1 VRSDL
6 VKLEGVSHIE
16 TDLRTQRCKFRLAN
30 KTLDLTAAL
39 DGFAKTNEHIEGWKL
54 VSRVEP
60 ELPATPPN
68 SDPDS
73 NSKPPNSGEEP
84 ELLNRR

>member
-1 VRSDL
+1 MRSDL

-16 TDLRTQRCKFRLAN
+16 TDLRTHICKFRLAN
-30 KTLDLTAAL
+30 KTLDLTASL
-39 DGFAKTNEHIEGWKL
+39 DDFARTNEHIEGWKL

-60 ELPATPPN
+60 QLPATPPN

-73 NSKPPNSGEEP
+73 QSNQPNSSAEP
-84 ELLNRR
+84 ELLDRR

>member
-1 VRSDL
+1 MRSDL

-39 DGFAKTNEHIEGWKL
+39 DEFAKTNEHIKGWKL

-60 ELPATPPN
+60 QLPATPPN
-68 SDPDS
+68 SDSDS
-73 NSKPPNSGEEP
+73 NGNQPNTDEEAG
-84 ELLNRR
+84 LLK